1 MAYMPALSY
10 GAIADGLT
18 VCTSSLHRFGT
29 DAVLLTEFSGYRQ
42 KDRVCDFGTGCGIIP
57 MLMQRQAPPQEIYGV
72 DIQPEAI
79 RQMCLGIA
87 ESTAVQSVLHP
98 VCADLKNLWE
108 DAPAGQLDLVTCNPP
123 YKAYQAGIESQLTAQ
138 KIARHEVL
146 CNIYDICRSAKRLL
160 KFGGRLCICNRPERL
175 ADCIDAMRQNG
186 IEPKR
191 LQFVAKAADA
201 QPWLFL
207 LEGRSGGKPFL
218 NVLPLRIVGDGSGV
232 TTRLEKTM
240 PV

>member
-10 GAIADGLT
+10 EAIADGLT

-29 DAVLLTEFSGYRQ
+29 DAVLLTDFSGYRQ

-108 DAPAGQLDLVTCNPP
+108 DAPAGQLDLVT
-123 YKAYQAGIESQLTAQ
+123 
-138 KIARHEVL
+138 
-146 CNIYDICRSAKRLL
+146 
-160 KFGGRLCICNRPERL
+160 
-175 ADCIDAMRQNG
+175 
-186 IEPKR
+186 
-191 LQFVAKAADA
+191 
-201 QPWLFL
+201 
-207 LEGRSGGKPFL
+207 
-218 NVLPLRIVGDGSGV
+218 
-232 TTRLEKTM
+232 
-240 PV
+240 

>member
-10 GAIADGLT
+10 EAIADGLT

-108 DAPAGQLDLVTCNPP
+108 DAPAGQLDLE
-123 YKAYQAGIESQLTAQ
+123 I
-138 KIARHEVL
+138 
-146 CNIYDICRSAKRLL
+146 
-160 KFGGRLCICNRPERL
+160 GR
-175 ADCIDAMRQNG
+175 AH
-186 IEPKR
+186 
-191 LQFVAKAADA
+191 V
-201 QPWLFL
+201 
-207 LEGRSGGKPFL
+207 
-218 NVLPLRIVGDGSGV
+218 
-232 TTRLEKTM
+232 
-240 PV
+240 

>member
-1 MAYMPALSY
+1 MS
-10 GAIADGLT
+10 GHCRKHSRT
-18 VCTSSLHRFGT
+18 VCPAPRLCRPEESVGRCSGGT
-29 DAVLLTEFSGYRQ
+29 A
-42 KDRVCDFGTGCGIIP
+42 
-57 MLMQRQAPPQEIYGV
+57 
-72 DIQPEAI
+72 
-79 RQMCLGIA
+79 
-87 ESTAVQSVLHP
+87 
-98 VCADLKNLWE
+98 
-108 DAPAGQLDLVTCNPP
+108 DLVTCNPP

-138 KIARHEVL
+138 KIARHEIL

-191 LQFVAKAADA
+191 LQFVAKADDA

>member
-10 GAIADGLT
+10 EAIADGLT

-138 KIARHEVL
+138 KIARHEIL

-175 ADCIDAMRQNG
+175 AELIIRGSEVNLEA
-186 IEPKR
+186 KR
-191 LQFVAKAADA
+191 LCLVRHRADS
-201 QPWLFL
+201 PVNLVL
-207 LEGRSGGKPFL
+207 LQLRKGGKSSL
-218 NVLPLRIVGDGSGV
+218 KWEEIVLHDASGAPTEQYRRIYH
-232 TTRLEKTM
+232 L
-240 PV
+240 